1 MSTYQ
6 QSDNN
11 LKREEL
17 FRQAIE
23 GWVEG
28 NRAEIISRQAL
39 ADMEGME
46 RVLALRNGII
56 ANIIAYCHMNP
67 RADTTMAV
75 LVIVTLLSDNANGYC
90 YISAG
95 RLAEVLSRSR
105 QNIQSTLTSLV
116 ANGALIAEHVAG
128 NTTRYTP
135 AIHRIFA
142 EKASALW
149 FVTSLSEAPK
159 EAGRPRHEKGVN
171 SCGHLLNGVAK
182 KVSPVASKGVTSCTE
197 KVSTTVDTISLR
209 EITKESPNG
218 DREIKSPKVA
228 NLISENISIR
238 TETTPPV
245 KARRGRPPK
254 QLKLPGVSTDA
265 DAESAAENA
274 EQALDD
280 EGVALFNEAARKIGI
295 LPVVVF
301 TSARSRDL
309 RQLRYSL
316 GKKGVDW
323 RLVFE
328 NLGKSKFPT
337 RNGFCLE
344 DFDHV
349 MKYYARLAEGPFVEA
364 KKAPSKAMQSANEQI
379 SFVDKAREAEMIPH
393 VRIQAFIE
401 RKCWSSLWG
410 PRPGEH
416 GCEIPQDVIDQYPQL
431 NAIIAGTAA
440 MKQKEVSE

>member
-6 QSDNN
+6 QSENN
-11 LKREEL
+11 LKREDL

-28 NRAEIISRQAL
+28 KRAEIISRQEL

-116 ANGALIAEHVAG
+116 ANGALIAEAVAG

-149 FVTSLSEAPK
+149 FVTSLSEAPRD
-159 EAGRPRHEKGVN
+159 AGRPRSEKGVN
-171 SCGHLLNGVAK
+171 SCGHLLNGGAK
-182 KVSPVASKGVTSCTE
+182 KVSTVASKGVNSCIE
-197 KVSTTVDTISLR
+197 KVSTVVDTISLR
-209 EITKESPNG
+209 EITKESTKVG
-218 DREIKSPKVA
+218 GEIKSPKAA
-228 NLISENISIR
+228 NLISKNTPPR
-238 TETTPPV
+238 PETASPV

-254 QLKLPGVSTDA
+254 QGELPGVPTGA
-265 DAESAAENA
+265 GAESADVMAI
-274 EQALDD
+274 QALDE
-280 EGVALFNEAARKIGI
+280 EGIALFNEAALEVGVH
-295 LPVVVF
+295 PVIAL
-301 TSARSRDL
+301 TEARRRDL
-309 RQLRYSL
+309 RQMRHNL
-316 GKKGVDW
+316 GEKGVDW
-323 RLVFE
+323 RLVFQ
-328 NLGKSKFPT
+328 NLGKSTFPT
-337 RNGFCLE
+337 KSGFALN

-349 MKYYARLAEGPFVEA
+349 MKYHVQLVEGAFCETTIAAPPKLSEA
-364 KKAPSKAMQSANEQI
+364 
-379 SFVDKAREAEMIPH
+379 D
-393 VRIQAFIE
+393 
-401 RKCWSSLWG
+401 
-410 PRPGEH
+410 
-416 GCEIPQDVIDQYPQL
+416 
-431 NAIIAGTAA
+431 
-440 MKQKEVSE
+440 KQKAIWRSRIAMWIDKRRPEWPKGWEPLCNAPPEIKAEFPREFLNS